1 MAHWRTYSKITPSH
15 IMIQTALHNH
25 ENENM
30 LLLYIP
36 SHISEGV
43 SISDYY
49 SVVSV
54 LRIY

>member
-1 MAHWRTYSKITPSH
+1 
-15 IMIQTALHNH
+15 MIQTALHNH